1 MRTLGIVVEYNPM
14 HNGHVYHLQQSK
26 KVSNCD
32 AVVAV
37 MSGHFLQR
45 GEPALADKW
54 ARTDMALA
62 NGVDLVLELPVAYAV
77 QPAEWFAYGAVA
89 TLQATGVVDALC
101 FGSELGDAGPFLQAA
116 DVLVNEPSGFTDQ
129 LQEHLKAGLTYP
141 AAYAAA
147 AGHVMQSSAA
157 LPSTDYADDWMA
169 QPNNSLGLHYVMALR
184 RLNSTIEAYTIGRT
198 QAGYH
203 DTNAP
208 DGSIASA
215 TAIRKLWVE
224 NGNLGA
230 CAQYLPASTLR
241 LLEHEHRLGRAP
253 ISLDSYTRE
262 LLYRLHQLSA
272 ESLARHLEVTEGLE
286 HRVKQALGRMADYR
300 VESLLEQL
308 KTKRY
313 TRTKLQRMLAHILL
327 HHDKLHFGPDNLK
340 KGPWYIRVLGFTDK
354 GRTLLKRMKKSA
366 ELPIVLTAN
375 RDNIGLGGECGLEAD
390 VRATSLYT
398 NAFQQ
403 WSARDAFRD
412 YYEPPRRH
420 SQHTSSHHK

>member
-45 GEPALADKW
+45 GEPALTDKW
-54 ARTDMALA
+54 SRTDMALA

-101 FGSELGDAGPFLQAA
+101 FGSELGDVEPFLRAA
-116 DVLVNEPSGFTDQ
+116 DILVNEPSGFTDQ

-147 AGHVMQSSAA
+147 AGQAMTASRTSPSSSEAV
-157 LPSTDYADDWMA
+157 DWMA

-184 RLNSTIEAYTIGRT
+184 RLNSVIKPHTIART

-203 DTNAP
+203 DTEAP
-208 DGSIASA
+208 EGSIASA
-215 TAIRKLWVE
+215 TAIRRLWTE
-224 NGNLGA
+224 EGTLET
-230 CAQYLPASTLR
+230 CAQYLPPSTLR
-241 LLEHEHRLGRAP
+241 ILEQEHRFGRAP
-253 ISLDSYTRE
+253 MSWDCYTRE
-262 LLYRLHQLSA
+262 LIYRLHQLSPEA
-272 ESLARHLEVTEGLE
+272 IARHLEVTEGLE
-286 HRVKQALGRMADYR
+286 HRVKQALSQMTAQR

-327 HHDKLHFGPDNLK
+327 HHDKFHFGSDGLK
-340 KGPWYIRVLGFTDK
+340 KGPWYIRVLGFTDT
-354 GRTLLKRMKKSA
+354 GRALLKRMKQSA
-366 ELPIVLTAN
+366 DLPIVLSVN
-375 RDNIGLGGECGLEAD
+375 RDNFNLGGYCGLEAD
-390 VRATSLYT
+390 IRATSLYA
-398 NAFQQ
+398 NAFGR
-403 WSARDAFRD
+403 WNARDAYRD

-420 SQHTSSHHK
+420 QST

>member
-26 KVSNCD
+26 KISNCD

-45 GEPALADKW
+45 GEPALSDKW
-54 ARTDMALA
+54 SRTDMALA

-89 TLQATGVVDALC
+89 TLQATGVIDALC
-101 FGSELGDAGPFLQAA
+101 FGSELGDAEPFIQAA

-147 AGHVMQSSAA
+147 AGHAIKNSAT
-157 LPSTDYADDWMA
+157 LPSTGQADGWMI

-184 RLNSTIEAYTIGRT
+184 RLNSTIEAYTIART

-208 DGSIASA
+208 EGSIASA
-215 TAIRKLWVE
+215 TAVRKLWVE
-224 NGNLGA
+224 NKNGSLGA
-230 CAQYLPASTLR
+230 CAQYLPTSTLQI
-241 LLEHEHRLGRAP
+241 LEREHRLGRAP
-253 ISLDSYTRE
+253 ISWDSYTRE
-262 LLYRLHQLSA
+262 LIYRLHQLSA
-272 ESLARHLEVTEGLE
+272 KSLARHLEVTEGLE

-313 TRTKLQRMLAHILL
+313 TRTKLQRMLTHIIL
-327 HHDKLHFGPDNLK
+327 HHDKFHFGPDSLE
-340 KGPWYIRVLGFTDK
+340 KGPCYIRVLGFTDK
-354 GRTLLKRMKKSA
+354 GRALLKRMKKSA

-375 RDNIGLGGECGLEAD
+375 RNNIGLGGVCGLEAD
-390 VRATSLYT
+390 IRATSLYA

-403 WSARDAFRD
+403 WNARDALRD
-412 YYEPPRRH
+412 YYEPPRRNP
-420 SQHTSSHHK
+420 